1 MHYNPDKTGSNPG
14 AKSHDS
20 ISYTTRRH
28 GGDKR
33 AYTRRHETLAAARE
47 DADRASATGR
57 DAEISRVISTSLTG
71 SRSASAT
78 SGGRSAEA
86 EGGAW

>member
-1 MHYNPDKTGSNPG
+1 MHYNTDKAGSNPG
-14 AKSHDS
+14 AASHDS
-20 ISYTTRRH
+20 VSYTTRRH

-33 AYTRRHETLAAARE
+33 ATRRHETLAAARE

-71 SRSASAT
+71 SRRASAA

-86 EGGAW
+86 EGGAQ

>member
-1 MHYNPDKTGSNPG
+1 MHYNPDKAGSNPG
-14 AKSHDS
+14 AESHHS
-20 ISYTTRRH
+20 VSYTTRRH

-33 AYTRRHETLAAARE
+33 PYTRRHETLAAARE

-71 SRSASAT
+71 SRSAFRAT
-78 SGGRSAEA
+78 GGRSAEA